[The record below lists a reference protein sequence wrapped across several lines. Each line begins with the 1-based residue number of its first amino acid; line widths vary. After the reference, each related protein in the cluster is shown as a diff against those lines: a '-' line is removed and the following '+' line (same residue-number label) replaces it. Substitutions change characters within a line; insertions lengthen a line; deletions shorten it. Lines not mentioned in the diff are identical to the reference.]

1 MKITSISYKKIFPI
15 AQYVN
20 ETIGIEIQVD
30 EGDDTD
36 EAFKIAK
43 ETVEQWAMNRL
54 AQEYMLNGEAT
65 KETYSMHD
73 GVVYEDNDE
82 SIVSRRIEESRSL
95 PELGEWKEEAAKLG
109 LMKIYMTKAKKLAS
123 V

>member
-15 AQYVN
+15 AQFVN
-20 ETIGIEIQVD
+20 ETIGVEIQVD

-43 ETVEQWAMNRL
+43 ETVEQWASVKI
-54 AQEYMLNGEAT
+54 EEKSIDYFGET
-65 KETYSMHD
+65 NED
-73 GVVYEDNDE
+73 IVV
-82 SIVSRRIEESRSL
+82 RRINTSESLS
-95 PELGEWKEEAAKLG
+95 ELSEWKDDAARNG
-109 LMKIYMTKAKKLAS
+109 LMKIYMTKAKKLAG